1 MSEAPEIVVGRLV
14 RCHHAQMSRPFIA
27 RVCQVFGNRL
37 VVEVMNFHFHDR
49 RIVEENR
56 YKLIILAINATI
68 IIVIP
73 VARPWQL
80 SNANEGKD
88 DQHD

>member
-14 RCHHAQMSRPFIA
+14 RCHHAQMSQPFIA

-49 RIVEENR
+49 RVVEENQ
-56 YKLIILAINATI
+56 YKLVVEANDAKNMVIIQCQ
-68 IIVIP
+68 
-73 VARPWQL
+73 RRK
-80 SNANEGKD
+80 G
-88 DQHD
+88 

>member
-37 VVEVMNFHFHDR
+37 VVEANDAKTMAIVQCQR
-49 RIVEENR
+49 R
-56 YKLIILAINATI
+56 K
-68 IIVIP
+68 
-73 VARPWQL
+73 
-80 SNANEGKD
+80 G
-88 DQHD
+88 

>member
-56 YKLIILAINATI
+56 YKLVVEANDAKTMAI
-68 IIVIP
+68 VQCQ
-73 VARPWQL
+73 RRK
-80 SNANEGKD
+80 G
-88 DQHD
+88 